1 MSTYHSLKIL
11 KNMSSR
17 LRAFALPSL
26 ALATSLALSVGCS
39 AISTQDEGGSAGAGD
54 FDPGVGQGGAQDFGQ
69 FKQILEDGEIP
80 APETIDD
87 VGFFNEHKIELPAAQ
102 CDGDNVCMHGLFGQM
117 GNMINGSNCT
127 TLLLG
132 MNTPIDPAELDRPPL
147 NLALAIDTSGSMQ
160 GESIFYV
167 REGLER
173 MLDSLDPQDRVTL
186 VTFSTN
192 AKIAVEHTAG
202 DDPALAN
209 AINSL
214 NADGGTNIYDGLR
227 TAFDR
232 VEENAEEGWQ
242 NRVILLSD
250 GVATEGIQSDAKI
263 LEMAASYNELGFGL
277 TTIGVGSDFDTE
289 LMRTLSEGGSG
300 AFYFLEDPSA
310 VQEVFVEEVTS
321 FMVPLA
327 EDVTIEADIG
337 GEYILRGIY
346 GTKRFEANGEH
357 GSIEI
362 PNLQLA
368 HRESVDDNEGGRRGG
383 GGAIMLELLPR
394 NGASGQDNYV
404 GDVTLRYRDALTQEL
419 VEQVVSVDAPVGP
432 TDEGSYFETK
442 SVEKGFVMLNIYMGF
457 QMAAT
462 RAQSGDDAGALNVLL
477 GLRGGVDGWLESNPD
492 ADIEDDLKYIDLF
505 IENLRSRGAE
515 EPPPSQDPPQ
525 PWPED

>member
-1 MSTYHSLKIL
+1 MPRLCLTTLT
-11 KNMSSR
+11 SR
-17 LRAFALPSL
+17 LGALALPTLL
-26 ALATSLALSVGCS
+26 ALTPAC
-39 AISTQDEGGSAGAGD
+39 GGDDASWGEDASYDSAGGA
-54 FDPGVGQGGAQDFGQ
+54 GVGQGGAQDFGQ

-80 APETIDD
+80 GPETIDD
-87 VGFFNEHKIELPAAQ
+87 VGFFNEHKIELPAAD
-102 CDGDNVCMHGLFGQM
+102 CNGDKVCLHGLFGQM

-127 TLLLG
+127 TLMIG

-160 GESIFYV
+160 GDSIFYV

-186 VTFSTN
+186 VTFSTF
-192 AKIAVEHTAG
+192 AEIDVDYATG
-202 DDPALAN
+202 DDPALLN
-209 AINSL
+209 AINGL
-214 NADGGTNIYDGLR
+214 VADGGTNIYDGLR

-232 VEENAEEGWQ
+232 VEEHAEEGWQ

-250 GVATEGIQSDAKI
+250 GMATEGITSDAKI
-263 LEMAASYNELGFGL
+263 LEMAAAYNELGYGL
-277 TTIGVGSDFDTE
+277 TTIGVGVDFDVD

-300 AFYFLEDPSA
+300 SFYFLEDPSA

-337 GEYILRGIY
+337 GEYVLRGIY
-346 GTKRFEANGEH
+346 GTKRFEATGES

-383 GGAIMLELLPR
+383 GGAILLELLPR
-394 NGASGQDNYV
+394 KEAGGQDNYV
-404 GDVTLRYRDALTQEL
+404 GSLTLRYRDALSDEM
-419 VEQVVSVDAPVGP
+419 VEQVISVDAPLGP

-462 RAQSGDDAGALNVLL
+462 RAKSGDDRGALNVLL
-477 GLRGGVDGWLESNPD
+477 GLETGVVGWLNENPD
-492 ADIEDDLKYIDLF
+492 ADIEDDLKYIRLF
-505 IENLRSRGAE
+505 IANLRARGAE
-515 EPPPSQDPPQ
+515 EPPPSQDPPE
-525 PWPED
+525 PWPQD